1 MNEDLST
8 EKSDV
13 TEVAIET
20 EDATSPLD
28 QLKEFDQSDS
38 GGCLDVLLALFCFGF
53 CLLAS
58 LGTAD
63 EIFRGNTIPVFL
75 WVLLPMIS
83 LVTSL
88 YAVKRIRRTMNQFWN
103 SPKGVAVSTTIR
115 LVGGTIA
122 LVAVLIGFA
131 IVYDEPGR
139 PVRVSKHLVLVFC
152 WFALGLL
159 MRFFPRGELK

>member
-1 MNEDLST
+1 MNVDASDEN
-8 EKSDV
+8 SDV
-13 TEVAIET
+13 ADVTIEVEEKPAP
-20 EDATSPLD
+20 SD
-28 QLKEFDQSDS
+28 QLKKFDQSDS

-53 CLLAS
+53 CLLVS

-63 EIFRGNTIPVFL
+63 EIFPGNRIPVFL

-88 YAVKRIRRTMNQFWN
+88 YAVKRIRRAMNQFWN

-115 LVGGTIA
+115 LVGGMIA
-122 LVAVLIGFA
+122 LVSVLIGFV
-131 IVYDEPGR
+131 IVYDEPGGR
-139 PVRVSKHLVLVFC
+139 FRVSRHLVLVFC

-159 MRFFPRGELK
+159 MRLFPRGELK

>member
-1 MNEDLST
+1 MSEDLNA
-8 EKSDV
+8 EKPDV
-13 TEVAIET
+13 SEVAIEP
-20 EDATSPLD
+20 EEAASPLD
-28 QLKEFDQSDS
+28 QLKKFDQSDS

-53 CLLAS
+53 CLLGS

-63 EIFRGNTIPVFL
+63 EIFSGDTIPVFL
-75 WVLLPMIS
+75 WGLLPMIS

-88 YAVKRIRRTMNQFWN
+88 YAVKRIRRAMNQFWN

-115 LVGGTIA
+115 LVGGMIA
-122 LVAVLIGFA
+122 LVSVLIGFA
-131 IVYDEPGR
+131 IVYDEPRGLF
-139 PVRVSKHLVLVFC
+139 RVSRHLVLVFC